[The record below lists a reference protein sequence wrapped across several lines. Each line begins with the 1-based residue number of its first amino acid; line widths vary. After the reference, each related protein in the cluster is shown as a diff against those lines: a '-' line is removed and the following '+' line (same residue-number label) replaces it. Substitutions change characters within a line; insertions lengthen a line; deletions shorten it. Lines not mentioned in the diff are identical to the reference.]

1 MQLKGTLKKGFPVV
15 LLTVVVAIS
24 VSLLSFTDSLTRG
37 QIEAQQEAK
46 VQAMLSDMF
55 PDMSRYE
62 LEGEIY
68 TVYSESGQVS
78 YAFIAIGKGY
88 GGDINILVGL
98 EDENTIKGISIVSQT
113 ETPGLGT
120 RVAEESFTG
129 QFTGTSIADVAERRD
144 GGQIDALTSSTISSL
159 AVIEAVQETAME
171 KVKLIK
177 ERD

>member
-1 MQLKGTLKKGFPVV
+1 VQLKGKLKKGFPVI
-15 LLTVVVAIS
+15 LLTIVVAIS
-24 VSLLSFTDSLTRG
+24 VSLLSLTDSLTRA
-37 QIEAQQEAK
+37 QIVAHQEAK
-46 VQAMLSDMF
+46 VQAMLSAMF
-55 PDMSRYE
+55 PEMNRYE
-62 LEGEIY
+62 LEDEIY
-68 TVYSESGQVS
+68 TIYAEDGAVS

-120 RVAEESFTG
+120 RITEPEFTG
-129 QFTGTSIADVAERRD
+129 QFAGTSIADVAERRE
-144 GGQIDALTSSTISSL
+144 GGQIDALTSSTVSSL

>member
-1 MQLKGTLKKGFPVV
+1 MKKGFPVI

-24 VSLLSFTDSLTRG
+24 VSLLSLTDSLTRA
-37 QIEAQQEAK
+37 QIVAQQEAK
-46 VQAMLSDMF
+46 VQAMLSEMF

-62 LEGEIY
+62 LEDEIY
-68 TVYSESGQVS
+68 TIYAEDGAVS

-98 EDENTIKGISIVSQT
+98 EDENTIKDISIVSQT

-120 RVAEESFTG
+120 RITEPEFIG
-129 QFTGTSIADVAERRD
+129 QFAGTSIADVAERRE
-144 GGQIDALTSSTISSL
+144 GGQIDALTSSTVSSL

-177 ERD
+177 ERE